1 MKLLD
6 SCVWMEVI
14 AGSALGLRFKK
25 LATDKQNILMSSL
38 VQFEVRRWA
47 LRELTES
54 RADDVVTALRE
65 VIFVQTTEPIALLAA
80 DLARQHKLHA
90 MDALI
95 YATALGTT
103 PSWSPAT
110 RISKVYPAWTTCP
123 KLRFDALMS

>member
-6 SCVWMEVI
+6 SCVWIEVI

-25 LATDKQNILMSSL
+25 LATDKQNILISSL

-47 LRELTES
+47 LRELTQS

-95 YATALGTT
+95 YATALGHN
-103 PSWSPAT
+103 AQL
-110 RISKVYPAWTTCP
+110 VTC
-123 KLRFDALMS
+123 DAHFKDLPQVDYTAKAGSA

>member
-25 LATDKQNILMSSL
+25 LATDKQNILISSL

-54 RADDVVTALRE
+54 CADDVVTALRE

-90 MDALI
+90 IDALI
-95 YATALGTT
+95 YATALGHN
-103 PSWSPAT
+103 AQL
-110 RISKVYPAWTTCP
+110 VTC
-123 KLRFDALMS
+123 DAHFKDLPQVDYTAKAGSA